1 MCTCGCGH
9 RSEDNSRNSTVSFH
23 LRGPEYLKVIRH
35 GSRYFTGWAI
45 SGHLSRPSLITG
57 DLMATT
63 LSHTDTEQV

>member
-9 RSEDNSRNSTVSFH
+9 RSEDNSRTSTVSFH

-57 DLMATT
+57 DLKLAIVDGD
-63 LSHTDTEQV
+63 DTVTY